1 MILHLKARA
10 KINLAL
16 DVTGKRPDG
25 YHDVRMIMQS
35 VGLYDEITMEDTR
48 ESGVVLKTNWS
59 FIPTDESNLC
69 CRAARLLMDEFGIT
83 GGVSIY
89 LEKTIPVAA
98 GLAGGSADA
107 AAVMVGMNRLF
118 SLKLSGEQLRER
130 AVKIG
135 ADVPFCIMGGTAL
148 SEGIGEILTPLP
160 SLPDCSILIVKP
172 HISVSTK
179 YVYEN
184 LRLDGD
190 MIHPDVDGMVDA
202 IGASDLGR
210 VAGLMG
216 NVLETVAGE
225 KYPVIGE
232 LKELLISRGALG
244 ALMSGS
250 GSAVFG
256 IFEDDERAQ
265 EAARA
270 ARSLE
275 GVRQVFVR
283 RPYGGYH

>member
-1 MILHLKARA
+1 
-10 KINLAL
+10 
-16 DVTGKRPDG
+16 
-25 YHDVRMIMQS
+25 
-35 VGLYDEITMEDTR
+35 
-48 ESGVVLKTNWS
+48 
-59 FIPTDESNLC
+59 
-69 CRAARLLMDEFGIT
+69 
-83 GGVSIY
+83 
-89 LEKTIPVAA
+89 
-98 GLAGGSADA
+98 
-107 AAVMVGMNRLF
+107 MVGMNRLF